1 LFAPAGVGNI
11 LIAMIEAA
19 DRKKQNACRGL
30 AVYFTVLFVGS
41 GYVEWRIL
49 QMDKS
54 VIPPYIGETSL
65 PEFVFMYVPAVA
77 SIVARLTLREGFDD
91 VSFRLGGKE
100 GIKAL
105 LLAWAYPIAVGFL
118 AYGTAWIT
126 GLAKFQPPLP
136 QESHLNSSSAVANF
150 LTSFVFNATLG
161 AIVSCL
167 SALGEEIGWR
177 GYMLTRLFVSGV
189 PKPVLVSGLIW
200 ALWHIPLIL
209 SGRYASGVAQL
220 SAMFFV
226 VGTVVDAYLVA
237 YVRLRSG
244 SLWPAV
250 TYHGAW
256 NAIIRTFDRASI
268 DTHLALGGSGWLTAT
283 IAIVVVLFITRGSW
297 KLQERPGQAL
307 ILPSASYS

>member
-1 LFAPAGVGNI
+1 
-11 LIAMIEAA
+11 MIEAA
-19 DRKKQNACRGL
+19 DRKKQNARRGL

-244 SLWPAV
+244 SIWPAV

-283 IAIVVVLFITRGSW
+283 IAIVVMLFITRGSW
-297 KLQERPGQAL
+297 KLQARPGQAL
-307 ILPSASYS
+307 ILPSGS